1 MAIKRAKI
9 LDDDQFKRLLKF
21 VEISEA
27 NPIKAKLILYLSFK
41 GGLRAKEIANLKWY
55 NITAADG
62 SISDKF
68 ELMSDITKGGKERE
82 LPINS
87 ELKKLLEEY
96 RLKYPKTEKVIAFQ
110 SRTKAP
116 DHALV
121 MWLSRL
127 FKKAG
132 LIGCSSHS
140 GRRTFITKMAREVE
154 KFNCSLEDV
163 RKAAGHSS
171 LSITQRYIEPSKG
184 LRNLINA
191 I

>member
-1 MAIKRAKI
+1 VAIKRAKV
-9 LDDDQFKRLLKF
+9 LDNDQFNRLLTF
-21 VEISEA
+21 VENNEV

-41 GGLRAKEIANLKWY
+41 GGLRAKEISNLKWY
-55 NITAADG
+55 NITTADG

-87 ELKKLLEEY
+87 ELKILLEEY
-96 RLKYPKTEKVIAFQ
+96 RIKHQNSEKVIKF
-110 SRTKAP
+110 
-116 DHALV
+116 

-132 LIGCSSHS
+132 FVGCSSHS

-171 LSITQRYIEPSKG
+171 LSVTQRYIEPSKG